1 MKKTLVACMFILNGA
16 MLISC
21 QQTHS
26 DTYQIIHKFSVPGD
40 GFWDY
45 LTIDEKTGR
54 VFVSHGT
61 VTQVLDGKTGK
72 LIGTIDDTP
81 GVHGITLSPELDKAY
96 ISCGRDSSVVVI
108 KLSTLVTLTRIPTK
122 GVNPDAI
129 LYDAYSGH
137 VFVYNGGSSNVT
149 VIDSKTDQVKAI
161 IALPGKPEFSVSD
174 GKGRVYVN
182 IEDKSLVLAIDSKK
196 GTIENTWS
204 LAPGEEPSGL
214 ALDNRNHRLF
224 SVCSNKKMI
233 VMNALNGEI
242 ISVLDIGEGSD
253 GCAFDPEL
261 ERAYSSNGEGTLTVV
276 QEGANDSYAVL
287 TTLETQMGARTIG
300 LNKKTHHLYL
310 PTAKYGDRPEPTAE
324 NPRPRPT
331 IAKGTFTL
339 LDIAPN

>member
-1 MKKTLVACMFILNGA
+1 MKKTIIACMLVLNGF
-16 MLISC
+16 MFVRC
-21 QQTHS
+21 QQARS
-26 DTYQIIHKFSVPGD
+26 DTYQIINRFSVPGD

-45 LTIDEKTGR
+45 LTIDEKTDR
-54 VFVSHGT
+54 LFVSHGT
-61 VTQVLDGKTGK
+61 VTQVLDSKTGK
-72 LIGTIDDTP
+72 LVGSIENTP
-81 GVHGITLSPELDKAY
+81 GVHGIALSQELDKAY

-108 KLSTLVTLTRIPTK
+108 ELSTLQTITRIPTK

-129 LYDAYSGH
+129 LYDSYSGK
-137 VFVYNGGSSNVT
+137 VFVYNGGSSNAT
-149 VIDSKTDQVKAI
+149 VIDSKTDQVVATI
-161 IALPGKPEFSVSD
+161 TLPGKPEFSVSD

-182 IEDKSLVLAIDSKK
+182 IEDKSLVVAIDSKK
-196 GTIENTWS
+196 STLENTWS

-214 ALDNRNHRLF
+214 ALDNSNHRLF

-242 ISVLDIGEGSD
+242 ISVLDIGKGSD

-261 ERAYSSNGEGTLTVV
+261 KRAYSSNGEGTLTVV
-276 QEGANDSYAVL
+276 QEGANDSYTVL
-287 TTLETQMGARTIG
+287 TTLETQIGARTIG
-300 LNKKTHHLYL
+300 VNKKTHHLYL